1 MALLASTYRVHL
13 DPSAL
18 VAGDCVPIAL
28 LLGVTPEALVDAFWY
43 ELHAVKELPLP
54 PCKPRSEY
62 AISTMDVGKL
72 GRDPWFL
79 VRIVVRSLV
88 SG

>member
-28 LLGVTPEALVDAFWY
+28 LLVVTPLVYAFWY

-62 AISTMDVGKL
+62 AISTIRG
-72 GRDPWFL
+72 
-79 VRIVVRSLV
+79 
-88 SG
+88 